1 MSLEKKAKMNPKF
14 FEKLQKRV
22 ETSKS
27 LLCIGLD
34 PHVSQ
39 LTEATAASA
48 QAFCLKIIEET
59 HPYAAAF
66 KPNSAFFEAFGPE
79 GFEALSTVIKV
90 NFYIYSCKNLC
101 EYVFII
107 FIYIKESLY
116 VHVVHMYMYMIIH
129 M

>member
-1 MSLEKKAKMNPKF
+1 MSLEKKAKMTPKF

-90 NFYIYSCKNLC
+90 NSYKYSCMNPCKH
-101 EYVFII
+101 V
-107 FIYIKESLY
+107 FIYINRY
-116 VHVVHMYMYMIIH
+116 IRIVVSTCLHIYISVCI
-129 M
+129 